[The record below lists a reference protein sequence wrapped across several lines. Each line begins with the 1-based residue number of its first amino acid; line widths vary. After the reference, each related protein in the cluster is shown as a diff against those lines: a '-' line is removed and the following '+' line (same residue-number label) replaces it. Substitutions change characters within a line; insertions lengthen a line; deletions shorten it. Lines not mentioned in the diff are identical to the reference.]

1 MTNMTGNKGNCGCKC
16 AICGKPLR
24 GYLQWLCKE
33 HRTKEYA
40 DIANAKIAEKQKA
53 GK

>member
-1 MTNMTGNKGNCGCKC
+1 MMTNQPHNRGNNGCRC

-33 HRTKEYA
+33 HRTKEWA
-40 DIANAKIAEKQKA
+40 DKANKKKTANIPEK
-53 GK
+53 

>member
-1 MTNMTGNKGNCGCKC
+1 MTNAPGNKSNNGNKC

-33 HRTKEYA
+33 HRTKEHA
-40 DIANAKIAEKQKA
+40 ALANAKLAEKKA
-53 GK
+53 SGK